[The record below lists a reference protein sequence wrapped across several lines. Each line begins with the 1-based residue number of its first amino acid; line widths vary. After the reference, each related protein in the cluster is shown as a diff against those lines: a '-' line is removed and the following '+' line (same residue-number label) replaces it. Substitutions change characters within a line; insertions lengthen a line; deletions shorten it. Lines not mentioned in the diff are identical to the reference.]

1 MHRTAYPQCI
11 ELSDYEENSGKVAEL
26 VQNMSEKRSV
36 QNGVVWRISILDLWL
51 GNVIMHAEDVQYI
64 R

>member
-1 MHRTAYPQCI
+1 
-11 ELSDYEENSGKVAEL
+11 
-26 VQNMSEKRSV
+26 MSEKRSV

-51 GNVIMHAEDVQYI
+51 GNVIMHAEDVQVGK